1 MGRGRRR
8 DYFSSDTSLDPRPD
22 WPQVKINPSA
32 LDPWGLALTTTG
44 VSGNRA
50 EDPLY
55 GPEIRKGQDSVGY
68 RGVLH
73 VGECQLASLETRA
86 YGAGSGDLYLCPR
99 SAVQVPQAELER
111 LLLPVGER
119 QQSLPPVYRPVPTEE
134 GEPEKSA
141 EGLSYPEMPRTAV
154 EGKAIEGEEQRL
166 GVRSLKQAEP
176 QEKTLKGR
184 LDKAQQAIARRAGQ
198 KMPG

>member
-8 DYFSSDTSLDPRPD
+8 DYFSSDTRLDPRPD

-32 LDPWGLALTTTG
+32 LDPWGLPLTTTG

-99 SAVQVPQAELER
+99 SAVQVPQAE
-111 LLLPVGER
+111 
-119 QQSLPPVYRPVPTEE
+119 E
-134 GEPEKSA
+134 GEPEKST